1 MSSQKEKSKRWI
13 TDALIVL
20 MGEKEL
26 NSITVTEIV
35 EKADVVR
42 KTFYRHFSS
51 KEEVLQEYINSIYST
66 YIQKL
71 AAAEKFSSYIMAK
84 LYFEYMGKHEWFLK
98 LLEKNDL
105 FVLLLNVS
113 EQYIEG
119 FNEQFKGDLYADY
132 SAEFIDYYNS
142 YNVSGMWSILRKWI
156 ASGQKET
163 PDELAKIYEQILTDN
178 PHQKIH

>member
-13 TDALIVL
+13 TDALIEL
-20 MGEKEL
+20 MQDKEF
-26 NSITVTEIV
+26 NAITVTEIV

-51 KEEVLQEYINSIYST
+51 KEEVLKEYITNIYSS
-66 YIQKL
+66 YVLDL
-71 AAAEKFSSYIMAK
+71 ASAGKFSSYIMAK
-84 LYFEYMGKHEWFLK
+84 LYFQYMGKYDWFLK

-105 FVLLLNVS
+105 SVLLLQVS
-113 EQYIEG
+113 EQYIDA
-119 FNEQFKGDLYADY
+119 FNEQFKGDLYKDF
-132 SAEFIDYYNS
+132 SDEFITYYNS
-142 YNVSGMWSILRKWI
+142 YNISGMWSMLRKWI

-178 PHQKIH
+178 PHQRLH